1 MTPIYLSSW
10 AWASWILIG
19 IVAGLMAFYF
29 LPGRRI
35 MLFDILIGLIGII
48 AGGWGSA
55 ITIGDHTPQTFATA
69 ALIALFIA
77 GAALWIYNPILTRL
91 IGRK

>member
-19 IVAGLMAFYF
+19 IVAGLMAFF
-29 LPGRRI
+29 FFSVRLI
-35 MLFDILIGLIGII
+35 MFFDILFGLIGTI
-48 AGGWGSA
+48 AGGCGSSFS
-55 ITIGDHTPQTFATA
+55 IGDHTPQTFATA
-69 ALIALFIA
+69 ALVALFIA
-77 GAALWIYNPILTRL
+77 RAALWIYNPILTRL

>member
-1 MTPIYLSSW
+1 
-10 AWASWILIG
+10 
-19 IVAGLMAFYF
+19 
-29 LPGRRI
+29 
-35 MLFDILIGLIGII
+35 MLFYILIGLIGAI

-69 ALIALFIA
+69 GDHTPQTFATAALVALFIA

>member
-1 MTPIYLSSW
+1 
-10 AWASWILIG
+10 
-19 IVAGLMAFYF
+19 
-29 LPGRRI
+29 
-35 MLFDILIGLIGII
+35 MLFYILIGLIGAI

-69 ALIALFIA
+69 APRRALIA

>member
-19 IVAGLMAFYF
+19 IVGGLMASYF

-35 MLFDILIGLIGII
+35 MLFDILIGLIGAI
-48 AGGWGSA
+48 AGG
-55 ITIGDHTPQTFATA
+55 DLP
-69 ALIALFIA
+69 
-77 GAALWIYNPILTRL
+77 
-91 IGRK
+91 

>member
-19 IVAGLMAFYF
+19 IVTGLMASYF

-35 MLFDILIGLIGII
+35 MLFYILIGL
-48 AGGWGSA
+48 A

-69 ALIALFIA
+69 ALVALFIA